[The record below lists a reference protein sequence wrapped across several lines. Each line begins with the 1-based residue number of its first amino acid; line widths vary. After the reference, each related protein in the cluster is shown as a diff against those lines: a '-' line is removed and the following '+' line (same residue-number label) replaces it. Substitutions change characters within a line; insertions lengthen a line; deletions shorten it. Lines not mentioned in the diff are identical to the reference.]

1 MFVRSCGFIWK
12 PSTYVIKSRNHRFLR
27 RGKSLRIGGFT
38 VAGVHMLCWFS
49 LAETEVT
56 NPANHGDRGMMP
68 GLIVAMNGPFEDDNA
83 VDAVGSQCGWM
94 KLN

>member
-1 MFVRSCGFIWK
+1 
-12 PSTYVIKSRNHRFLR
+12 
-27 RGKSLRIGGFT
+27 
-38 VAGVHMLCWFS
+38 MLCWFS

-68 GLIVAMNGPFEDDNA
+68 GPIVAMNGPFEDDNA

-94 KLN
+94 KLNDQSQTGKSLNTDSHHHQDVTIRNHVDHVDVTIRILNF